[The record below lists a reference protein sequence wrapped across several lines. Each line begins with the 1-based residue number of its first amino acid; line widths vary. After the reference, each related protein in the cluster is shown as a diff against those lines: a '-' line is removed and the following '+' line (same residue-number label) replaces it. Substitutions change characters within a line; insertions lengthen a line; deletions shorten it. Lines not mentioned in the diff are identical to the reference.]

1 MNFYVGQAASSKQ
14 QPEGK
19 SDQQSLPEES
29 QQQTQQEQHGST
41 QMQSTVSPFS
51 LPQASAH
58 HYPLD
63 NEPSEQHPPLP
74 IPQASAHH
82 YPQDNEPSEQ
92 HPPLPL
98 PQTSAHHYPL
108 DNEPSEQ
115 HSPLPLPQ
123 ASAHHYPL
131 DNEPSEQHPPLLI
144 PQASAHHYPQDNEPS
159 EQHPPL
165 PIPQASAHDYPQD
178 NEPSEQHSPLPIPQ
192 VSAHHYPQDNEP
204 SEKQSGQPQ
213 TISPIEQQIGSQP
226 RHLEGPETKPLVVEM
241 VEQGE
246 PNTPGYE
253 HREMPK
259 QETPSGTEYP
269 PGESFQQQSTTSQC
283 VSKTIDYSIQLE
295 PEHQVRKYQW
305 ELAMPGIQG
314 ENYIICAP
322 TGTGKTLVA
331 ALVISDHLQKRRGKG
346 KVIFMVDKKPL
357 ARQQADALKK
367 LIPQA
372 NVNCSTG
379 DNIGFTIKLLLPNS
393 DIIVCTAG
401 KLLNE
406 LSESHVGFN
415 EISLVIIDE
424 CHHTQKESPHA
435 RVMEKYLEKKQ
446 RDKRPMLPQVIGLT
460 ASPGAGDNPTLEK
473 DVTVK
478 HLISLCAL
486 MDATSGITTVTKNKA
501 ELEQHTNKP
510 VFTLSVLKCRDT
522 EEAFVKCVTSEMA
535 ILEQSV
541 VLRCTFKRWSQE
553 YETSIQQKK
562 KELEDSP
569 NPDDRDQISTLE
581 LLRCYTKMLS
591 FYMDLRYE
599 DAISVLD
606 GFKGFPSD
614 DKASGHERRL
624 SEQLVQL
631 KTRLDQ
637 LPRVKNPLLQS
648 VEEILT
654 DRFTRKPDSKAILFV
669 RTKKHAS
676 SMCEWI
682 TSLPD
687 HLGIKPQVVTGHT
700 RETGLGMTQIQQQQ
714 AIKDFHEKECN
725 VLVATSVAE
734 EGLDVPACNLVLR
747 FQHVSNE
754 IAKVQTRGRARAAD
768 SEGFTILSSD
778 TKKTF
783 QELKNGELE
792 VLVEKILASDGGG
805 FYFPT
810 GQYLT
815 KAVLEKQQKV
825 IRERA
830 FKKQIAM
837 SQGQK
842 RKKTQSSDT
851 LQLKCKRCKVLA
863 CNGTDIYTLEK
874 ATQYV
879 VPDKS
884 FEQRIS
890 IQPQKSPK
898 RITESMTITNTVSC
912 ANCDNEWGV
921 MCTWPAAGYNLPILK
936 CKSFNFEVDGKLVPV
951 RKWSEAPF
959 EVPPL
964 SSHPDFQT
972 PPGTE
977 SGDSSD

>member
-1 MNFYVGQAASSKQ
+1 MLSVGPEAFHPRGHWVETGHPLPRTDVPIYQAAGELSEQLK
-14 QPEGK
+14 PK
-19 SDQQSLPEES
+19 LLPRGMNYSEES
-29 QQQTQQEQHGST
+29 G
-41 QMQSTVSPFS
+41 
-51 LPQASAH
+51 
-58 HYPLD
+58 
-63 NEPSEQHPPLP
+63 
-74 IPQASAHH
+74 
-82 YPQDNEPSEQ
+82 
-92 HPPLPL
+92 
-98 PQTSAHHYPL
+98 
-108 DNEPSEQ
+108 
-115 HSPLPLPQ
+115 
-123 ASAHHYPL
+123 
-131 DNEPSEQHPPLLI
+131 
-144 PQASAHHYPQDNEPS
+144 
-159 EQHPPL
+159 
-165 PIPQASAHDYPQD
+165 
-178 NEPSEQHSPLPIPQ
+178 
-192 VSAHHYPQDNEP
+192 
-204 SEKQSGQPQ
+204 
-213 TISPIEQQIGSQP
+213 
-226 RHLEGPETKPLVVEM
+226 
-241 VEQGE
+241 
-246 PNTPGYE
+246 
-253 HREMPK
+253 
-259 QETPSGTEYP
+259 
-269 PGESFQQQSTTSQC
+269 TSQ
-283 VSKTIDYSIQLE
+283 SASQTIDYSIQLE
-295 PEHQVRKYQW
+295 PGKQVRSYQW

-331 ALVISDHLQKRRGKG
+331 ALVISDHLQKRQREG
-346 KVIFMVDKKPL
+346 KVIFIVDKKPL

-372 NVNCSTG
+372 NVSCSTG

-435 RVMEKYLEKKQ
+435 RVMEIYLEKKQ

-460 ASPGAGDNPTLEK
+460 ASPEAGDNPTLEE

-501 ELEQHTNKP
+501 ELEHHTNKP
-510 VFTLSVLKCRDT
+510 DFTLSFLNCRDT
-522 EEAFVKCVTSEMA
+522 EEAFVKCVTREMA

-541 VLRCTFKRWSQE
+541 VLRCPFERWSQE

-569 NPDDRDQISTLE
+569 NPDNRDQISTLE
-581 LLRCYTKMLS
+581 LLRCYTKMLN

-606 GFKGFPSD
+606 GFKGLPSN

-631 KTRLDQ
+631 KTKLEQ

-687 HLGIKPQVVTGHT
+687 HLGIKPQVVTG

-714 AIKDFHEKECN
+714 QAIKDFHEMECN

-734 EGLDVPACNLVLR
+734 EGLDVPACDLVLR

-754 IAKVQTRGRARAAD
+754 IQTRGRARAAD
-768 SEGFTILSSD
+768 SKGFTILSSD

-805 FYFPT
+805 YYFPT
-810 GQYLT
+810 GQRLR
-815 KAVLEKQQKV
+815 KAVLEKQQKI
-825 IRERA
+825 IRERT
-830 FKKQIAM
+830 FKRRIAM
-837 SQGQK
+837 SQGPK

-884 FEQRIS
+884 FKQRIS
-890 IQPQKSPK
+890 IHPQKSPK
-898 RITESMTITNTVSC
+898 RITESMTITDTVNC
-912 ANCDNEWGV
+912 ANCNNEWGV

-936 CKSFNFEVDGKLVPV
+936 CKCFNFEVDGKLVPV

-972 PPGTE
+972 PGTE